1 MEQPPN
7 ERDRSKAFVGLFAV
21 HAQRLYA
28 VIYALLPH
36 AADADDVFQETSK
49 LLWERFDEFTP
60 GTNFFAW
67 ACRVAQYQ
75 VMASRQRQRRSRV
88 LFSDAF
94 LAAVAE
100 QAGNDASLLAAQQR
114 VLADCLQKLKA
125 RDRELVQ
132 ARYQPGVTISD
143 LAARLGRSLDAIY
156 KALQRAQ
163 QQLLVCVQ
171 RNLVREGFDV

>member
-1 MEQPPN
+1 M
-7 ERDRSKAFVGLFAV
+7 DRSQEFIGLFAV

-49 LLWERFDEFTP
+49 LLWERFGEFQP

-67 ACRVAQYQ
+67 ACRFAQYQ
-75 VMASRQRQRRSRV
+75 VMAHRQRKRRSR
-88 LFSDAF
+88 LHFSDEF

-100 QAGNDASLLAAQQR
+100 QAGRDGPLLAAQHR
-114 VLADCLQKLKA
+114 ALADCLQKLKE

-143 LAARLGRSLDAIY
+143 LAARLNRSLDAVY
-156 KALQRAQ
+156 KALQRAH
-163 QQLLVCVQ
+163 QQLVACVQ
-171 RNLVREGFDV
+171 RSLVREGFDV

>member
-1 MEQPPN
+1 MDQPR
-7 ERDRSKAFVGLFAV
+7 ERDRTKEFVGLFAV

-49 LLWERFDEFTP
+49 LLWERFHEFTP
-60 GTNFFAW
+60 GSNFFAW

-88 LFSDAF
+88 QFSDEF

-100 QAGNDASLLAAQQR
+100 QAGNDGSLLAAQQR
-114 VLADCLQKLKA
+114 LLADCLQKLKA
-125 RDRELVQ
+125 RDRDLVH
-132 ARYQPGVTISD
+132 ARYQPGITIAD
-143 LAARLGRSLDAIY
+143 LAARLDRSLDAVY
-156 KALQRAQ
+156 KALQRAH
-163 QQLLVCVQ
+163 QQLLACVE